1 MSLFNNN
8 QNNDM
13 NDKFKSLK
21 QGLGMLSE
29 RKNNILSLKSKINHS
44 KDNVIEGFVE
54 GATTMNDCATI
65 VMNDC
70 DTGTVDEKIK
80 CYKDKQKCK
89 GTQYQTTMQ
98 SHNDKYKIFLKNL
111 KQAQTDVEQCKL
123 SCLDEGASPDFVIRP
138 ADFGTDTDPNKI
150 TISKYKTMARKAC
163 KIGCHL
169 NLPQIMDCEPHEKFG
184 KVDTFPS
191 EYANGGILSNITKG
205 MTCNQIYELDEFKNN
220 VNQFGT
226 SQSANAQTD
235 LLAILDGGIEHTLT
249 ITAQT
254 ITESVGVTVT
264 QGSGSSLVTGTLKTA
279 LTGVGMVNVVIESIA
294 TSEPFVTTADLIIG
308 STTVVH
314 ANILTATQ
322 KKSLSGNNAYD
333 HCCQGT
339 LGEDFKPYKIMHNTK
354 YTACTQFE
362 EPSVDPAATA
372 PGGSENISKR
382 KACEHGDGLFKKTTG
397 NYIFRSKYTEIVGLN
412 KTMMNTSKQILNI
425 VKDLKAL
432 GETIVQSKNEESM
445 KFRNDNEKYETILT
459 NIKDNSD
466 PLKVNTMNQ
475 FIKDK
480 TLLKKSTDL
489 RLYVWFVLALGF
501 GISALM
507 KIKQL

>member
-21 QGLGMLSE
+21 QGLGVISE
-29 RKNNILSLKSKINHS
+29 RKNNILSLKQKINHS

-54 GATTMNDCATI
+54 GNTNI
-65 VMNDC
+65 NDC

-80 CYKDKQKCK
+80 CYKVKQESKGQLYQDKMDDYNK
-89 GTQYQTTMQ
+89 
-98 SHNDKYKIFLKNL
+98 KYKTFLENL
-111 KQAQTDVEQCKL
+111 NKAQTDVSNCKL
-123 SCLDEGASPDFVIRP
+123 SCLDGGKSPNFVISP
-138 ADFGTDTDPNKI
+138 ADFGDGDPNKI
-150 TISKYKTMARKAC
+150 TISKYKTIARKAC

-169 NLPQIMDCEPHEKFG
+169 NLPQIMDCAPHEKFG

-191 EYANGGILSNITKG
+191 EYAQGRTLSNIKKG
-205 MTCNQIYELDEFKNN
+205 MTCNQIYDLSEFKNN
-220 VNQFGT
+220 VNQFG
-226 SQSANAQTD
+226 SEQSANAQTD
-235 LLAILDGGIEHTLT
+235 LLAILD
-249 ITAQT
+249 A
-254 ITESVGVTVT
+254 
-264 QGSGSSLVTGTLKTA
+264 
-279 LTGVGMVNVVIESIA
+279 
-294 TSEPFVTTADLIIG
+294 
-308 STTVVH
+308 
-314 ANILTATQ
+314 
-322 KKSLSGNNAYD
+322 SGNNAYD
-333 HCCQGT
+333 HCCQGK
-339 LGEDFKPYKIMHNTK
+339 LGEQYKPYKIMHNTK

-372 PGGSENISKR
+372 TGGGDHISKR
-382 KACEHGDGLFKKTTG
+382 RACEHGKGLFNSTTN
-397 NYIFRSKYTEIVGLN
+397 NYVFRDKYTEIVGLN
-412 KTMMNTSKQILNI
+412 ETMMNTSKQILDI

>member
-21 QGLGMLSE
+21 QGLGIISE
-29 RKNNILSLKSKINHS
+29 RKNNILSLKQKINHS

-54 GATTMNDCATI
+54 GNTNI
-65 VMNDC
+65 NDC

-80 CYKDKQKCK
+80 CYKVKQESKGQLYQDKMESYND
-89 GTQYQTTMQ
+89 QYR
-98 SHNDKYKIFLKNL
+98 IFLENL
-111 KQAQTDVEQCKL
+111 NKAQTDVSNCKL
-123 SCLDEGASPDFVIRP
+123 NCLDETKSPHFVIRP
-138 ADFGTDTDPNKI
+138 TDFGDGDPNKV
-150 TISKYKTMARKAC
+150 TIAKYKTMARKAC

-169 NLPQIMDCEPHEKFG
+169 NLPQIMDCAPHEKFG

-191 EYANGGILSNITKG
+191 DLTAIEKG
-205 MTCNQIYELDEFKNN
+205 MTCNQIYTEYEFKKN

-226 SQSANAQTD
+226 SQSAKAQTD
-235 LLAILDGGIEHTLT
+235 LLAILD
-249 ITAQT
+249 A
-254 ITESVGVTVT
+254 
-264 QGSGSSLVTGTLKTA
+264 
-279 LTGVGMVNVVIESIA
+279 
-294 TSEPFVTTADLIIG
+294 
-308 STTVVH
+308 
-314 ANILTATQ
+314 
-322 KKSLSGNNAYD
+322 SGNNAYD
-333 HCCQGT
+333 HCCQGK
-339 LGEDFKPYKIMHNTK
+339 LGEQYKPYKIMHNTK

-372 PGGSENISKR
+372 HGELGNNISKR
-382 KACEHGDGLFKKTTG
+382 KACEHGKGLFNSTTG
-397 NYIFRSKYTEIVGLN
+397 NYVFRDKYTEIVGLN
-412 KTMMNTSKQILNI
+412 ETMMNTSKQILDI

>member
-21 QGLGMLSE
+21 QGLGIISE
-29 RKNNILSLKSKINHS
+29 RKNNILSLKQKINHS

-54 GATTMNDCATI
+54 GNTNI
-65 VMNDC
+65 NDC

-80 CYKDKQKCK
+80 CYKVKQESKGQLYQDKMES
-89 GTQYQTTMQ
+89 Y
-98 SHNDKYKIFLKNL
+98 NDQYKIFLENL
-111 KQAQTDVEQCKL
+111 NKAQTDVSNCKL
-123 SCLDEGASPDFVIRP
+123 SCLDEGKSPDFVIRR
-138 ADFGTDTDPNKI
+138 ADFGDGDSNKI
-150 TISKYKTMARKAC
+150 PISKYKTMARKAC

-169 NLPQIMDCEPHEKFG
+169 NLPQIMDCALHEKFG
-184 KVDTFPS
+184 KVDTFPLDLTD
-191 EYANGGILSNITKG
+191 IKKG
-205 MTCNQIYELDEFKNN
+205 MTCNQIYTKHEFGNN

-226 SQSANAQTD
+226 SQSAKAQTD
-235 LLAILDGGIEHTLT
+235 LLAILD
-249 ITAQT
+249 A
-254 ITESVGVTVT
+254 
-264 QGSGSSLVTGTLKTA
+264 
-279 LTGVGMVNVVIESIA
+279 
-294 TSEPFVTTADLIIG
+294 
-308 STTVVH
+308 
-314 ANILTATQ
+314 
-322 KKSLSGNNAYD
+322 SGNNAYD
-333 HCCQGT
+333 HCCQGK
-339 LGEDFKPYKIMHNTK
+339 LGEQYKPYKIMHNTK

-362 EPSVDPAATA
+362 EPNVDP
-372 PGGSENISKR
+372 GGEELSKR
-382 KACEHGDGLFKKTTG
+382 NACIHGKGLFNPTINDYDFKD
-397 NYIFRSKYTEIVGLN
+397 KYTEIVGLN
-412 KTMMNTSKQILNI
+412 ETMMDTSKQILDI

-432 GETIVQSKNEESM
+432 GETIVQSKKEESM